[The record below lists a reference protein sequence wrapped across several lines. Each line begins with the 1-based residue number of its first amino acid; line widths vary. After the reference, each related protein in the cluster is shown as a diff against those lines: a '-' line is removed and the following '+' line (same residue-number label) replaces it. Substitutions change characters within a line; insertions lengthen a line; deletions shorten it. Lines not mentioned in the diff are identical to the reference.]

1 MSDDASAHV
10 LAGRL
15 VGVTGRAETAE
26 VTVWFAFQ
34 TTAGQSTT
42 LESTTDE
49 HGRFYFDL
57 PTQRLR
63 AARVGALLEGV
74 QPQDLHPQGQPME
87 PGDVVLFVDDIV
99 ASHIRWGIGG

>member
-15 VGVTGRAETAE
+15 VGMTDKTDTAG
-26 VTVWFAFQ
+26 VTVWLAFQ

-42 LESTTDE
+42 IDSTTDE

-57 PTQRLR
+57 PTQPLR
-63 AARVGALLEGV
+63 AAKVGALLEGV
-74 QPQDLHPQGQPME
+74 QPVDLDPQGQLME
-87 PGDVVLFVDDIV
+87 PGEMVLPVDDILP
-99 ASHIRWGIGG
+99 SHIRWGLGS